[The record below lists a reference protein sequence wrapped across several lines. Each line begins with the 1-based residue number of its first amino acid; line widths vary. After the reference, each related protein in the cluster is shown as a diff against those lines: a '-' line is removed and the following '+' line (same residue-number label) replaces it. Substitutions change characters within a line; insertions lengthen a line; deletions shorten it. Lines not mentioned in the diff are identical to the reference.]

1 MMTPSSSFLF
11 YLIQYYITVIPDN
24 KEKLS
29 VLSSFSVRSQCGERT
44 KPFHA
49 FAFYFLE
56 AIFGLIFFILLLG
69 ILFTIIHSNDDCLLL
84 LLFIARLIRSLM

>member
-11 YLIQYYITVIPDN
+11 YLIQYYNTVIPDN

-49 FAFYFLE
+49 FAFYFGGYFW
-56 AIFGLIFFILLLG
+56 INILHTPPRY
-69 ILFTIIHSNDDCLLL
+69 FVYHHS
-84 LLFIARLIRSLM
+84 FQ